1 MEQTAIFGPFLAM
14 MLLTLLVW
22 ITMFVRRIRFLTM
35 DDVSP
40 TDLAVPG
47 ALAEISPARVSNPS
61 DNLKNL
67 FEIPVLFYALSLYL
81 FATGQVDALHVG
93 AAWVFVLFRVLHS
106 VVHCTFNR
114 VMLRFYLYLVAALA
128 VWLMLGRALLAHF
141 GG

>member
-67 FEIPVLFYALSLYL
+67 FEIPVLFYGLSLYL